1 MASFSVNSVE
11 QQMAEVNSAAKL
23 KIVTTFSILADL
35 FKNVGGQYVE
45 VHTLVDWDEDAHVFH
60 PSPADVRRLTKA
72 DLLVL
77 NGLGFEGWLERLISS
92 SNFNGKL
99 VTAASGVD
107 VIKRLEDKESDHH
120 DHHDHHLDVQGFDP
134 HAWHSLSAVKKYI
147 DNILNSLVELDKAH
161 QAQYQH
167 NASRYLSELDKLESE
182 TKLRMSKLSEAQR
195 NIVIPHNAFA
205 YLARDFGLHV
215 YSLKGISTEAE
226 ASAAQIAQVI
236 RKIKSENIH
245 AVFTETT
252 GDDRLMKLVQQET
265 DARMGGALI
274 SGALS
279 KKLAPT
285 YLDMMRYNIEKI
297 IHALSSRE

>member
-1 MASFSVNSVE
+1 MIYKWTISVLFLMASFSVNSVE

-120 DHHDHHLDVQGFDP
+120 DHHNLHFHAQTVQAHELLLSLTESTCHPVRNRFDNAASHHPPAKKHDDC
-134 HAWHSLSAVKKYI
+134 LS
-147 DNILNSLVELDKAH
+147 DNSHGQIM
-161 QAQYQH
+161 
-167 NASRYLSELDKLESE
+167 SR
-182 TKLRMSKLSEAQR
+182 RQ
-195 NIVIPHNAFA
+195 
-205 YLARDFGLHV
+205 
-215 YSLKGISTEAE
+215 
-226 ASAAQIAQVI
+226 
-236 RKIKSENIH
+236 
-245 AVFTETT
+245 
-252 GDDRLMKLVQQET
+252 
-265 DARMGGALI
+265 
-274 SGALS
+274 
-279 KKLAPT
+279 
-285 YLDMMRYNIEKI
+285 
-297 IHALSSRE
+297 SSQS